1 MFNTVAMVDRVMR
14 RREYISKAVVG
25 SSIVGIAGCIGGSG
39 NNNQTTTENTG
50 NGNPNGTENGSGGN
64 SFSPPETATVGF
76 PSPALGIFDY
86 AVFPGFQNQLEGS
99 SVERQVFN
107 GYSPMVASFV
117 RGDHNFGFMA
127 LPAAIDT
134 VNEGFPL
141 RVISGHT
148 EEHAFSLIVQNDISS
163 WEELEGGT
171 VAVHSPSSTSTAA
184 AKAMIEQELGD
195 PDAVEYTNIL
205 GTPNRLSAMQAGEVD
220 AASVFASGG
229 YNAEEEG
236 YAQVLGVPW
245 EYDVLSDQVGFV
257 WVTLDSVL
265 EENEDLLE
273 YYITNMHDSYSW
285 LYETDTGTIVDE
297 ALATDIYP
305 DFSRDAWVRT
315 LNEVKE
321 VDLWPE
327 DGGMSEENLER
338 AQDLLVN
345 TGLIAEEDRVNRDQF
360 VDDRFL

>member
-1 MFNTVAMVDRVMR
+1 MR
-14 RREYISKAVVG
+14 RREYLTRAIVGGSVVG
-25 SSIVGIAGCIGGSG
+25 FAGCLSGSDDEPG
-39 NNNQTTTENTG
+39 DQQNES
-50 NGNPNGTENGSGGN
+50 PDDS
-64 SFSPPETATVGF
+64 SFQPPDTATVGF

-86 AVFPGFQNQLEGS
+86 AVFPGFQKQLEETN
-99 SVERQVFN
+99 VEREVFN

-127 LPAAIDT
+127 LPAAIDA

-141 RVISGHT
+141 RIISAHT
-148 EEHAFSLIVQNDISS
+148 EEHAFSLIVQNEISS
-163 WEELEGGT
+163 WEDLEGGN
-171 VAVHSPSSTSTAA
+171 VAVHSPSSMSTAA
-184 AKAMIEQELGD
+184 VKAMIEAELD
-195 PDAVEYTNIL
+195 DANAVEYTNIL
-205 GTPNRLSAMQAGEVD
+205 GTPNRLSAMQSGQVD

-229 YNAEEEG
+229 YNAESEG

-245 EYDVLSDQVGFV
+245 DYDVLSDQVGFV
-257 WVTLDSVL
+257 WVTLDEVL

-273 YYITNMHDSYSW
+273 YYITNMHESYSY
-285 LYETDTGTIVDE
+285 LYETDTETVVDE

-305 DFSRDAWVRT
+305 DFAKEAWVRT

-321 VDLWPE
+321 IELWPE

-338 AQDLLVN
+338 AQDLLVD
-345 TGLIAEEDRVNRDQF
+345 TDLITEDQRVTRDDF

>member
-1 MFNTVAMVDRVMR
+1 MR
-14 RREYISKAVVG
+14 RREYISRTIAGG
-25 SSIVGIAGCIGGSG
+25 SILGIAGCLGGGDS
-39 NNNQTTTENTG
+39 
-50 NGNPNGTENGSGGN
+50 NGSEDPEGTGTS
-64 SFSPPETATVGF
+64 SFSPPDTATVGF

-86 AVFPGFQNQLEGS
+86 AVFPGFQNQLEDS
-99 SVERQVFN
+99 TVERQVFN

-127 LPAAIDT
+127 LPAAIDAI
-134 VNEGFPL
+134 NEGFPL
-141 RVISGHT
+141 SVLSAHT

-163 WEELEGGT
+163 WDDLEGGS

-184 AKAMIEQELGD
+184 AKAMVEQELGD
-195 PDAVEYTNIL
+195 PNAVEYTNIL
-205 GTPNRLSAMQAGEVD
+205 GTPNRLSAMQSGQVD

-229 YNAEEEG
+229 YNAEAEG

-257 WVTLDSVL
+257 WVTLDDVL
-265 EENEDLLE
+265 EENEALLE
-273 YYITNMHDSYSW
+273 YYINNMHESYSY
-285 LYETDTGTIVDE
+285 LYETDSGTVVDE
-297 ALATDIYP
+297 ALTTDIYP
-305 DFSRDAWVRT
+305 DFARDAWVQT

-321 VDLWPE
+321 VELWPE
-327 DGGMSEENLER
+327 DGGMSAENLER

-345 TGLIAEEDRVNRDQF
+345 TDLITEDERVSRDEL